1 MRMWIQIA
9 APAALALTA
18 LVAPSIAAP
27 DLRQGERLAKRW
39 CAECHVVASDQTSAK
54 ADVPSFANVASR
66 LTSREIAAFLT
77 GNHPR
82 MPDMTL
88 SRDEIGDLSRS
99 FSTMLARLSQHHAY
113 LESMASRLS
122 HELRTPIASIKG
134 YAETLIDGALDEAR
148 RLITGA

>member
-39 CAECHVVASDQTSAK
+39 CAECHVVASDQTRAK

-77 GNHPR
+77 GNPPR

-88 SRDEIGDLSRS
+88 SRDEIGDLVGYIKA
-99 FSTMLARLSQHHAY
+99 LAPGPDEPKVPKPEQDDARLPK
-113 LESMASRLS
+113 R
-122 HELRTPIASIKG
+122 G
-134 YAETLIDGALDEAR
+134 
-148 RLITGA
+148 

>member
-1 MRMWIQIA
+1 MRMWIWIA
-9 APAALALTA
+9 APAALALTVLA
-18 LVAPSIAAP
+18 APLVAAP

-39 CAECHVVASDQTSAK
+39 CAECHVVAPDQTAAK

-88 SRDEIGDLSRS
+88 SRDEIGNLVGYIKA
-99 FSTMLARLSQHHAY
+99 LA
-113 LESMASRLS
+113 
-122 HELRTPIASIKG
+122 PG
-134 YAETLIDGALDEAR
+134 PDEPKVQKPEQDDPGLPKR
-148 RLITGA
+148 G